1 MAEVL
6 AQFSDP
12 LRTSD
17 GSTYVAQACGAPN
30 QQGLW
35 EGWIEFVPTN
45 GGQPLRSSRETT
57 QPNRVD
63 AEYWAT
69 GLTMVYLEGALDRAL
84 NPPVRKVVTK
94 PHAMFHEP
102 SPGLAVSTLPN
113 ATQDAILDP
122 FSVYEKGEKLL
133 RQELGALAAWHLVN
147 IARAYDLSDEP
158 AAVLNALPAAR
169 LIEIIVRGVRSQAG
183 VQRRRSR

>member
-6 AQFSDP
+6 AQFPDP
-12 LRTSD
+12 LRMQD

-35 EGWIEFVPTN
+35 EGWIEFVPVN

-57 QPNRVD
+57 QPNRID
-63 AEYWAT
+63 AEYWAN

-84 NPPVRKVVTK
+84 NPPVRKVVT
-94 PHAMFHEP
+94 PPRAMFGEP
-102 SPGLAVSTLPN
+102 SKAVKVTTLPN

-133 RQELGALAAWHLVN
+133 RQELSALAAWHLVN
-147 IARAYDLSDEP
+147 IVRAYELTDEP

-169 LIEIIVRGVRSQAG
+169 LVEVIVRGVRSRAG
-183 VQRRRSR
+183 VQRTRPQ